1 MIILI
6 CLFIICL
13 FVIILLF
20 ALPTFSPIPYF
31 PTQKKDLALI
41 IKALKLQNNQVI
53 YDLGA
58 GDGLVIF
65 EAAKFAKR
73 KKLNTQFIAVEINPI
88 LVLILN
94 LKKLFNPNNK
104 NIKIVWGDLFKMNFH
119 KLLYGQNSIL
129 SLHPTFYLYVSP
141 WFLDKILS
149 RLQSQFKNF
158 SIVSYMYPIKRLKK
172 KEKIIHGKNS
182 IHSYVNLRG

>member
-1 MIILI
+1 M
-6 CLFIICL
+6 LFIVVLI
-13 FVIILLF
+13 VIIISVIAIF
-20 ALPTFSPIPYF
+20 AVPQFSPIPYF
-31 PTQKKDLALI
+31 PTQKKDLPLI
-41 IKALKLQNNQVI
+41 IKAFKLRNNQVI

-73 KKLNTQFIAVEINPI
+73 KRLNTQFVAVEINPI
-88 LVLILN
+88 LVMILN
-94 LKKLFNPNNK
+94 LKKLFNPNKK
-104 NIKIVWGDLFKMNFH
+104 NIKIIWADLFKF
-119 KLLYGQNSIL
+119 KLDNSLTRKLPNI
-129 SLHPTFYLYVSP
+129 TIYLYVSP

-158 SIVSYMYPIKRLKK
+158 SIVSYMYPIKSLKK